1 MRYSPQ
7 PMSTTAADVR
17 HGQIGRAISREA
29 MAGLPIRRY
38 EGEVR
43 LVTTSVDL
51 EQALADFRQET
62 VVGFDTETRPAFRK
76 GEFYLPCLV
85 QAATARAV
93 YLFQLRRPEV
103 FPVIAELLE
112 SQSVVKAGVSL
123 ADDLRPLRA
132 VFSFME
138 KNMVDLGSV
147 ARRAGLKQTGV
158 RNLA

>member
-1 MRYSPQ
+1 
-7 PMSTTAADVR
+7 
-17 HGQIGRAISREA
+17 
-29 MAGLPIRRY
+29 
-38 EGEVR
+38 
-43 LVTTSVDL
+43 
-51 EQALADFRQET
+51 
-62 VVGFDTETRPAFRK
+62 
-76 GEFYLPCLV
+76 
-85 QAATARAV
+85 
-93 YLFQLRRPEV
+93 LFQLRRPEV

-158 RNLA
+158 RNLAGILLGFRIPKGTKTSNWAVHDLSPAQITYAATDAWACRELYLRFQSLGLLRTFDGHPDAVRSGCTLSGD